1 MVDGILLIL
10 AALCA
15 VYFVII
21 VIYGG
26 IGTSFALYGCFLRLF
41 AYFLFMENGITAVI
55 CLTFPSGCL

>member
-26 IGTSFALYGCFLRLF
+26 IGTSLPLYGCFCGSLR
-41 AYFLFMENGITAVI
+41 IS
-55 CLTFPSGCL
+55 CLWKMVLQPSYV

>member
-1 MVDGILLIL
+1 MDGILLIL

-26 IGTSFALYGCFLRLF
+26 IGTSFAFIWLFFAALCVFLV
-41 AYFLFMENGITAVI
+41 Y
-55 CLTFPSGCL
+55 

>member
-21 VIYGG
+21 VIYGE
-26 IGTSFALYGCFLRLF
+26 SALLLPLYGCFLRLF

>member
-26 IGTSFALYGCFLRLF
+26 IGTSFAFIWLFLRLF
-41 AYFLFMENGITAVI
+41 AYFLFMEMV
-55 CLTFPSGCL
+55 LQPSYV

>member
-26 IGTSFALYGCFLRLF
+26 IGTSFAFIWLFFAALCVFLVYGKWYYLSL
-41 AYFLFMENGITAVI
+41 IHI
-55 CLTFPSGCL
+55 